1 MISFNLRCSK
11 DHEFEGWFRD
21 SATFEKDL
29 KNRRIECPICGDSK
43 LERALS
49 APNIATSESRAAA
62 KAEQAAQARDK
73 MRDTLR
79 AFRRHVEKTSE
90 NVGDRF
96 AEEAR
101 KIHYGES
108 ATRSIYG
115 KTSLEEARDLH
126 EEGVP
131 VAPIPWIEEVQDN

>member
-29 KNRRIECPICGDSK
+29 KKRRIDCPICGDAK

-49 APNIATSESRAAA
+49 APNIATSARRASA
-62 KAEQAAQARDK
+62 KAEQAVQ
-73 MRDTLR
+73 MREQLR
-79 AFRRHVEKTSE
+79 AFRRHVEKSSE
-90 NVGDRF
+90 NVGERF

-101 KIHYGES
+101 KIHYGEA

-115 KTSLEEARDLH
+115 KTSLDEARELH
-126 EEGVP
+126 DEGVP
-131 VAPIPWIEEVQDN
+131 VAPIPWIEDVQDN

>member
-29 KNRRIECPICGDSK
+29 KKRRIECPICGDVK

-49 APNIATSESRAAA
+49 APNIAPSGKRAAA
-62 KAEQAAQARDK
+62 KAEAASK
-73 MRDTLR
+73 MRDQLR
-79 AFRRHVEKTSE
+79 AFRRHVESTSE
-90 NVGDRF
+90 NVGERF
-96 AEEAR
+96 ADEAR
-101 KIHYGES
+101 KIHYGE
-108 ATRSIYG
+108 AETRSIYG
-115 KTSLEEARDLH
+115 KASLDEARELH

-131 VAPIPWIEEVQDN
+131 VAPIPWIEEAKDN